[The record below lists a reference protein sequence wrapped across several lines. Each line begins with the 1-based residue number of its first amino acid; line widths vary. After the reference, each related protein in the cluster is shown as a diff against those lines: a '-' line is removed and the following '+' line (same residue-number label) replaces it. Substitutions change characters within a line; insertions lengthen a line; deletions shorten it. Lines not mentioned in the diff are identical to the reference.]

1 MRMFDDIDVGWKLRE
16 IDAEIKEIMRYHEA
30 RARMG
35 TGKENS
41 TRTLY
46 KRLYARAVSV
56 FTQNRAHVAYGA
68 RA

>member
-1 MRMFDDIDVGWKLRE
+1 MRMLYEIEGGWKLFE
-16 IDAEIKEIMRYHEA
+16 HEAEVKEIMCYNEA

-56 FTQNRAHVAYGA
+56 FTQNRAHVAYEV
-68 RA
+68 